1 LRCHVLDIKDSVGPE
16 GLQDLLERDLEPEA
30 KDVIMTAGQRLI
42 QQGFEQ
48 GYPEGFE
55 QGYQEGLK
63 LGRQLYRESLL
74 RCLRQR
80 VEQDFA
86 IASDHKLETW
96 SARVVS
102 AATLAELFAD

>member
-1 LRCHVLDIKDSVGPE
+1 
-16 GLQDLLERDLEPEA
+16 
-30 KDVIMTAGQRLI
+30 MTAGQRLI

-48 GYPEGFE
+48 GYPEGFA

-63 LGRQLYRESLL
+63 LGRQHYRETLL

-86 IASDHKLETW
+86 IASDDKLETW
-96 SARVVS
+96 FARVVS
-102 AATLAELFAD
+102 AAKLTELFAD